1 MKLTKEKAYK
11 DLRYRIITQAMA
23 PGELLKEKDLMS
35 YYGIG
40 RTPLREIFIEL
51 QREGLIR
58 RVPRAGTWVAPMD
71 LDYVKQVAEV
81 RVALEGLAGELAAER
96 ITEDQLVLLEQILQ
110 KAKTDQA
117 AEDVNY
123 QELVQYEAR
132 FHRIV
137 YAATG
142 NKKLEELLLE
152 YLGIGTR
159 LWYYLVFTEEQLFRL
174 FDEQQLMLDALKK
187 RDGKLARKH
196 MEAHTRV
203 YFNHIN
209 GIRKPEKRK
218 KIMSNE

>member
-11 DLRYRIITQAMA
+11 DLRYRIITQALA
-23 PGELLKEKDLMS
+23 PGELLKEKDLMA

-51 QREGLIR
+51 QREGFIR

-96 ITEDQLVLLEQILQ
+96 ITEDQLAQLDRVLKKARADQI
-110 KAKTDQA
+110 AV
-117 AEDVNY
+117 DVNH
-123 QELVQYEAR
+123 QELIQYEEQ
-132 FHRIV
+132 FHCIV
-137 YAATG
+137 YEATG
-142 NKKLEELLLE
+142 NKKLEELLSE

-159 LWYYLVFTEEQLFRL
+159 LWYYLIFTEDQLFRL

-209 GIRKPEKRK
+209 GIQKPEKREK
-218 KIMSNE
+218 SYG

>member
-23 PGELLKEKDLMS
+23 PGELLKEKDLMI

-96 ITEDQLVLLEQILQ
+96 ITEEQLALLGRILQ
-110 KAKTDQA
+110 KARADQT

-203 YFNHIN
+203 YFISPYQRDPKA
-209 GIRKPEKRK
+209 GEEKRF
-218 KIMSNE
+218 

>member
-1 MKLTKEKAYK
+1 MKLTKEKAYQ
-11 DLRYRIITQAMA
+11 DLRYKIITQELL
-23 PGELLKEKDLMS
+23 PGELLKEKDLMEH
-35 YYGIG
+35 YGVG

-96 ITEDQLVLLEQILQ
+96 ITEDQLALLGRILE
-110 KAKTDQA
+110 KARADQA
-117 AEDVNY
+117 AENVNY
-123 QELVQYEAR
+123 QELIQYETR

-159 LWYYLVFTEEQLFRL
+159 LWYYLIFTEEQLLRL
-174 FDEQQLMLDALKK
+174 FDEQQLMFDALQK
-187 RDGKLARKH
+187 RDGKLARKY
-196 MEAHTRV
+196 MEQHTRV

-209 GIRKPEKRK
+209 GIRKLKKRK
-218 KIMSNE
+218 TV

>member
-1 MKLTKEKAYK
+1 MKFTKEKAYQ
-11 DLRYRIITQAMA
+11 DLRYKIITQELV
-23 PGELLKEKDLMS
+23 PGELLKEKELMEH
-35 YYGIG
+35 YGIG

-96 ITEDQLVLLEQILQ
+96 ITEEELALLGTILE
-110 KAKTDQA
+110 KAKADQTA
-117 AEDVNY
+117 DDINY

-159 LWYYLVFTEEQLFRL
+159 LWYYLVFTEEQLLRL
-174 FDEQQLMLDALKK
+174 FDEQQLMLEALKK
-187 RDGKLARKH
+187 RDGKLARGH
-196 MEAHTRV
+196 MEQHTRA

-209 GIRKPEKRK
+209 GIRKP
-218 KIMSNE
+218 

>member
-1 MKLTKEKAYK
+1 MKSAKEKAYEN
-11 DLRYRIITQAMA
+11 LRYRIITQELP
-23 PGELLKEKDLMS
+23 PGELLKEKDLMEH
-35 YYGIG
+35 YGVG

-96 ITEDQLVLLEQILQ
+96 ITEDQLALLSRILEKV
-110 KAKTDQA
+110 KADQTA
-117 AEDVNY
+117 KDVNY
-123 QELVQYEAR
+123 QELIQYEAR
-132 FHRIV
+132 FHCIV

-159 LWYYLVFTEEQLFRL
+159 LWYYLIFTKKQLFRL

-187 RDGKLARKH
+187 RDGKLARRH
-196 MEAHTRV
+196 MEQHTRV

-209 GIRKPEKRK
+209 GTRKLEKRK
-218 KIMSNE
+218 PAP

>member
-1 MKLTKEKAYK
+1 MKLAKEKAYEN
-11 DLRYRIITQAMA
+11 LRYRIITQELL
-23 PGELLKEKDLMS
+23 PGELLKEKDLMEH
-35 YYGIG
+35 YGIG

-58 RVPRAGTWVAPMD
+58 RVPRSGTWVAPMD

-96 ITEDQLVLLEQILQ
+96 ITEDQLALLGRILEQ
-110 KAKTDQA
+110 ARAGQA

-123 QELVQYEAR
+123 QELVQHEAR

-137 YAATG
+137 YASTG

-159 LWYYLVFTEEQLFRL
+159 LWYYLLFTEEHLFRL
-174 FDEQQLMLDALKK
+174 FDEQQLMFDALKK
-187 RDGKLARKH
+187 RDGKLARRH
-196 MEAHTRV
+196 MEQHTRA
-203 YFNHIN
+203 YFDHIN
-209 GIRKPEKRK
+209 GVRKPEKRGK
-218 KIMSNE
+218 A